1 MEATLAPVALTSS
14 EVLRYAAAFFFVLV
28 ALAIAYAL
36 IKAAKTLERV
46 DKVLADVDGEAVPLM
61 KKAGVTLDGVNANLN
76 NVDDITKDVAHIT
89 DRIDGM
95 ANVIEGAVSKP
106 ARKAAAFSAGVQ
118 TAVSSFMRREK
129 ADASEENAEE
139 ASPWAGAAKASETAE
154 TPAEPAA
161 ASAPEAAPGTPTGP
175 EFVTPSMSGELAE
188 ETTLSWPVSAA
199 SAEGATPPAPGSGA
213 R

>member
-118 TAVSSFMRREK
+118 TAVSSFMRRDK
-129 ADASEENAEE
+129 ADAPEESAEE
-139 ASPWAGAAKASETAE
+139 ASPWAGAAASAE
-154 TPAEPAA
+154 APAEPVV
-161 ASAPEAAPGTPTGP
+161 ASAPEAAPGTPAGP
-175 EFVTPSMSGELAE
+175 EFVTPAMSGELAE

-199 SAEGATPPAPGSGA
+199 SAEGAAPPAPGSGA

>member
-118 TAVSSFMRREK
+118 TAVSSFMRRERT
-129 ADASEENAEE
+129 DAPEESAEE
-139 ASPWAGAAKASETAE
+139 A
-154 TPAEPAA
+154 
-161 ASAPEAAPGTPTGP
+161 
-175 EFVTPSMSGELAE
+175 
-188 ETTLSWPVSAA
+188 
-199 SAEGATPPAPGSGA
+199 
-213 R
+213 